1 MIAFCLVAMP
11 VVLSAAESPYDL
23 VLRNARIVGGTGSPW
38 YRGDV
43 AIRGDAI
50 ARIAPAITEPATR
63 VIDLGDLVA
72 APGFID
78 IHTHAV
84 RGLFELPTADNY
96 VRQGVTTVMVGPDGG
111 GSVITDGM
119 PTDARLKPLLDRL
132 NSLPKSL
139 MPQHVWVHREREFC
153 CYASS
158 LDHSQEPSC
167 RRWRSCLGDEHI
179 RRFAL

>member
-1 MIAFCLVAMP
+1 MTRIQAKLAVGCLAMIALCLVAMP
-11 VVLSAAESPYDL
+11 VLLSAAESPYDL
-23 VLRNARIVGGTGSPW
+23 VLRNARIVDGTGSPW

-50 ARIAPAITEPATR
+50 ARIASVITEPATR
-63 VIDLGDLVA
+63 VVDLGDLVA

-111 GSVITDGM
+111 GS
-119 PTDARLKPLLDRL
+119 
-132 NSLPKSL
+132 
-139 MPQHVWVHREREFC
+139 
-153 CYASS
+153 
-158 LDHSQEPSC
+158 
-167 RRWRSCLGDEHI
+167 
-179 RRFAL
+179 